1 MSFDSKNNGLLDSTP
16 GDADVPPIPP
26 DVLARRFDA
35 RVRTGLLIAT
45 AIVIPALAARL
56 ITVLREPADENWGLS
71 IFVLMTEMA
80 LAVALAVGFYF
91 RRLPL
96 DIVQPSAAI
105 LSLYMIF
112 GACLVIVQ
120 TQLHWPAVAVVI
132 VLVGA
137 GNVLLSWRWFG
148 VVALGGVLGLVA
160 SVASIQALTMAQSL
174 EVVGWTVLF
183 LGIAMAAHL
192 GRINVYRRIESLRW
206 RDEQIHRELVE
217 LVERL
222 RREVRERRA
231 AEARVREQE
240 RRLRQLAH
248 RLLTIQETERA
259 RISRELHDE
268 LGQILSAINM
278 QILACRGMAGT
289 DELVDR
295 LDECSDMVREAI
307 DQVRQLATELRPS
320 VLDDFGLDTALRW
333 IVERQAARA
342 NLRIS
347 YESRDGGR
355 RFPLDVEAACFR
367 IVQEAVTN
375 AVRHSGGTR
384 VRVFHVNDGGRLTV
398 RVEDDGRGFD
408 PKEPAHRPIHKL
420 SLGLVGMRERAESLG
435 GRIAIRSAMGRGTV
449 VEVEFLRES
458 SVPTS
463 AGALET

>member
-1 MSFDSKNNGLLDSTP
+1 MSFDSTNKELHDATP

-26 DVLARRFDA
+26 DALERRFDE

-45 AIVIPALAARL
+45 AIVLPALAARL
-56 ITVLREPADENWGLS
+56 ISVLREPADEYYGLS
-71 IFVLMTEMA
+71 IFVLLTEIA
-80 LAVALAVGFYF
+80 LAVVLAAGFYF

-96 DIVQPSAAI
+96 NIVQPATAV

-120 TQLHWPAVAVVI
+120 AQMHWPAVAVVI

-137 GNVLLSWRWFG
+137 ANVLLSWRWFG
-148 VVALGGVLGLVA
+148 VVALGGVLGLVT
-160 SVASIQALTMAQSL
+160 SVASIQDLSVAQSV
-174 EVVGWTVLF
+174 EVVGWMVLF
-183 LGIAMAAHL
+183 LGIAMGAHL
-192 GRINVYRRIESLRW
+192 GRISVYRRIESLRW
-206 RDEQIHRELVE
+206 QDEQIHRALVE

-231 AEARVREQE
+231 VEVKVREQE

-278 QILACRGMAGT
+278 QILACRAMAGT
-289 DELVDR
+289 DELIDR
-295 LDECSDMVREAI
+295 LDECSDMVREGI
-307 DQVRQLATELRPS
+307 DQVRRLAMELRPS

-333 IVERQAARA
+333 IVERQAARSD
-342 NLRIS
+342 LDVT
-347 YESRDGGR
+347 YESRDGHP

-367 IVQEAVTN
+367 IVQEAITN
-375 AVRHSGGTR
+375 AVRHSGGSR
-384 VRVFHVNDGGRLTV
+384 VRVLHVNDGDRLTV

-408 PKEPAHRPIHKL
+408 PNEPAHRPIDKL
-420 SLGLVGMRERAESLG
+420 SLGLLGMRERAESLG
-435 GRIAIRSAMGRGTV
+435 GRISIQSAKGRGTA
-449 VEVEFLRES
+449 VEVEFPRES
-458 SVPTS
+458 VVST
-463 AGALET
+463 AEGALET